1 MLLILPP
8 CVALVDAYLPSPHA
22 GFCQRRRFPSQL
34 SQRLQSNRVPEDNND
49 VQSLMRALGTSPRR
63 IFLSILS
70 GTGIALSGNF
80 LGITSTL
87 LTTISEDTVEKSGL
101 DLYFPRGEYKR
112 CRSSLYTFVVPS
124 EWVADTFVELAKAQR
139 NVQPLELQ
147 MKSQRSGGRGGST
160 TLPDAAYGP
169 PGRLNVKGVSES
181 GDTNVSVIL
190 TDGMRNFSLQT
201 LGGPS
206 EAANKLLQL
215 SVAPE
220 GSGRIATLVSAIE
233 DTSRNVYQLEFN
245 VDRGTRGVPIKNI
258 SVIAATPQGDKL
270 ITLTVV
276 APLQLWET
284 EVFDRKC
291 RKIASSFHVTTM

>member
-1 MLLILPP
+1 MRRRLLILP

-22 GFCQRRRFPSQL
+22 GFHQRRRFPSQL
-34 SQRLQSNRVPEDNND
+34 PQRLQSNRVPEDTND

-87 LTTISEDTVEKSGL
+87 LATISEDTVEKSGL

-147 MKSQRSGGRGGST
+147 MKSQRRGGST

-169 PGRLNVKGVSES
+169 PGRLNGKGVSES
-181 GDTNVSVIL
+181 GDTNVSVIV

-215 SVAPE
+215 SIAPE

-233 DTSRNVYQLEFN
+233 DTSRKVYQLEFN

-270 ITLTVV
+270 ITLSVV

-284 EVFDRKC
+284 EQYLLENVERLHQVF
-291 RKIASSFHVTTM
+291 T

>member
-1 MLLILPP
+1 MRNLGANSANSLINLCWKELFIITTMRRRLLILPP

-22 GFCQRRRFPSQL
+22 GFRQRRRFLSQF

-181 GDTNVSVIL
+181 GDTNVSVIV

-245 VDRGTRGVPIKNI
+245 VDRGTREF
-258 SVIAATPQGDKL
+258 Q
-270 ITLTVV
+270 
-276 APLQLWET
+276 
-284 EVFDRKC
+284 
-291 RKIASSFHVTTM
+291 